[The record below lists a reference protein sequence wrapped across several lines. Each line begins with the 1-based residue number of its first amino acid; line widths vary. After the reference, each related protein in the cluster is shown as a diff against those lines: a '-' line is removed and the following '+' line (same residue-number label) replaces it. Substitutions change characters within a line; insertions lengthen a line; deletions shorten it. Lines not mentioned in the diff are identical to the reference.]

1 MTPVLRVAF
10 VTGST
15 PDKWARRWAE
25 GRRGTLDLVPVT
37 EDEQRALLDSGAVDM
52 LVARMPVGD
61 TTDLHVV
68 RLYEE
73 QPVVV
78 VGREHAAAEFD
89 RIDLADLDQEQ
100 FPLGVPDGLDAV
112 EQLAWPPMSPKDAVE
127 VAASGT
133 GAVVVPESVARLFRR
148 KDTVAVPLDGMEP
161 TQVALVWQRDR
172 DDDTTQEFVGV
183 VRGRSARSSRSR

>member
-148 KDTVAVPLDGMEP
+148 KDTVAVPLDGVEP

-183 VRGRSARSSRSR
+183 VRGRSARSSRGR